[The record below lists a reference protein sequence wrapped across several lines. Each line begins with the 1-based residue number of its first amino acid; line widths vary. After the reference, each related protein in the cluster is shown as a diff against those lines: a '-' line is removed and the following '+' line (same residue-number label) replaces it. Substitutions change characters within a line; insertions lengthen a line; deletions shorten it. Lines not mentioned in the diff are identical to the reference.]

1 VQPSPYK
8 TNLSLGF
15 DTNCGPLTSG
25 FDSTTT
31 RRGIKTDSIYK
42 EFLMKSIKRVSP
54 AIFALLALVFTL
66 SPAALAKSKTTKF
79 PNVRIK
85 NFGQMDER
93 FFRGARPQAEDYQA
107 LAQLGVKT
115 IIDLT
120 DNSRATEQPEVE
132 AAGLRYVN
140 IPMEDKS
147 YPSMDQ
153 VNQFLKV
160 VNDPATGKFFVHCA
174 GGRHRT
180 GVMGAVYRFTH
191 DNWTLNQALAEM
203 DQYEFNSGYGHGK
216 QRDFVNDY
224 FQRFQAQARRTK
236 ATAAAATTNN

>member
-1 VQPSPYK
+1 
-8 TNLSLGF
+8 
-15 DTNCGPLTSG
+15 
-25 FDSTTT
+25 
-31 RRGIKTDSIYK
+31 
-42 EFLMKSIKRVSP
+42 MKSIRKVSP
-54 AIFALLALVFTL
+54 TLIAILTLVFTF
-66 SPAALAKSKTTKF
+66 SGAAFAKSKNVKF

-93 FFRGARPQAEDYQA
+93 FYRGSRPEKEDYQA
-107 LAQLGVKT
+107 LAQLGIRT

-120 DNSRATEQPEVE
+120 DNSREYEQPAVE

-153 VNQFLKV
+153 INQFLKI

-180 GVMGAVYRFTH
+180 GVVGAVYRFNYDH
-191 DNWTLNQALAEM
+191 WNLQQALAEM
-203 DQYEFNSGYGHGK
+203 DQYEFNSGFGHGK
-216 QRDFVNDY
+216 QRDFVQDY
-224 FQRFQAQARRTK
+224 WQQFQAKNVTA
-236 ATAAAATTNN
+236 ATAAATNNR